1 MLPLQFGAG
10 DGMARWWLGRVQ
22 IVPDWRRVADATHN
36 ERSCPAAAASDG
48 WLQRCRCD
56 RLWRWSSAEA
66 GVCPHHP
73 TAQVCP
79 LLFWCQTPSKT
90 QTDGRTDR
98 RRESN
103 LVHFSLTMW
112 HLVAIILMIFLIIS
126 WPNFLYL
133 LVDPGF
139 LSPPLKFLWSI
150 AVRSSRRM
158 DAPDRHNGQRYVSVR
173 SFVRLLNGVWRKLI
187 Y

>member
-1 MLPLQFGAG
+1 MEWRGGGWDGCRSFPTGAASQMPPTMNGVVQQQRRQMAGYNAAGATGYGAG
-10 DGMARWWLGRVQ
+10 AALKQEYARTIPQPKYV
-22 IVPDWRRVADATHN
+22 HC
-36 ERSCPAAAASDG
+36 SF
-48 WLQRCRCD
+48 
-56 RLWRWSSAEA
+56 
-66 GVCPHHP
+66 GVKLHLRH
-73 TAQVCP
+73 
-79 LLFWCQTPSKT
+79 K
-90 QTDGRTDR
+90 RTDR

-103 LVHFSLTMW
+103 FVHFSLKMW